1 MAKVQFDDFSE
12 VTSFFF
18 GETEK
23 QGVTST
29 LQHGLSEFEA
39 LKKAE
44 LTQNQAFPLL
54 FWSIIDLLARY
65 YSGQLENQGGMVRM
79 KKFLK
84 SFFRHDRRD
93 TQTLLLFRNAVSHSI
108 SMYAFDA
115 SAKREIRFNLVSE
128 GPLVNQK
135 SNVQIE
141 INTSELHSRLYQ
153 SIEAYKQ
160 ELQQSE
166 QLQKRFQKVFKK
178 LGYIVS

>member
-12 VTSFFF
+12 ASSFFF

-23 QGVTST
+23 QRVTST

-54 FWSIIDLLARY
+54 FWSIIDLLARF

-115 SAKREIRFNLVSE
+115 SNRRDVRFNLVSE

-135 SNVQIE
+135 SKVQIE

-166 QLQKRFQKVFKK
+166 QLQNRFQKVFKK